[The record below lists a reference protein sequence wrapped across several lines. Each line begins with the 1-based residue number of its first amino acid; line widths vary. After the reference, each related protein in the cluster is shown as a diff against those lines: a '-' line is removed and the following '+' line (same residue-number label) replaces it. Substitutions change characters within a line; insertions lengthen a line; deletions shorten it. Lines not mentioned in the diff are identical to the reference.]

1 MMYAMEQEVQHQEE
15 GTIRQPC
22 VDVKQ
27 ESVQKVL
34 EQGPNDIP
42 NKEGYQRLAKCGW
55 RDCEN
60 GRRGVR
66 GRLKHGFGG
75 SVGEL

>member
-1 MMYAMEQEVQHQEE
+1 MQHQEE
-15 GTIRQPC
+15 GTIRQPL

-34 EQGPNDIP
+34 EQRPNDIS
-42 NKEGYQRLAKCGW
+42 NKEGCQGFAKRGW

-66 GRLKHGFGG
+66 GRLKHGFRS